1 MADLLVL
8 TLSALLTGFYIGGV
22 LFHPPQGTPSTRKRR
37 QSLTRI
43 LFAVLTACPLIWIFW
58 CLALATYATV
68 VLGQVYTLF
77 REAQAAGRAVSPAIL
92 SGTLSGEEISHIAA
106 ICQQPE
112 SPQNARQALADYIHI
127 IQTEANKR
135 AGKGVTDPLLA
146 ATEKYK
152 NKKGTG
158 GKQYG

>member
-8 TLSALLTGFYIGGV
+8 TLSALLTGFYIGWV

-68 VLGQVYTLF
+68 VLGQVYTLS
-77 REAQAAGRAVSPAIL
+77 ELVDPAINGL
-92 SGTLSGEEISHIAA
+92 LGMTALKVTENIFEHNDGGLFGHSRVQENVEVYDADIDMNMEE
-106 ICQQPE
+106 E
-112 SPQNARQALADYIHI
+112 M
-127 IQTEANKR
+127 
-135 AGKGVTDPLLA
+135 
-146 ATEKYK
+146 
-152 NKKGTG
+152 
-158 GKQYG
+158 